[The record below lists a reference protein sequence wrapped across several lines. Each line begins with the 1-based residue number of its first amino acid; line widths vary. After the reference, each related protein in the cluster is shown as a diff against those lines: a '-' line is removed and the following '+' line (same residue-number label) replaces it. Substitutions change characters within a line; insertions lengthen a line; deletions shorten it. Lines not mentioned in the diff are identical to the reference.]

1 MTGGERYWVGVASR
15 DHVLR
20 GVQGGFAQLSHG
32 KRASLERMGAGD
44 WLVYYSPKE
53 SRNGGEPLQAFT
65 AMGHV
70 GGEADYRF
78 DMGGG
83 FVPFRRGVAYL
94 PAKEEAP
101 IRPLIDRLSFIQ
113 NKERWGQAFRSGH
126 FEVRREDFELIA
138 SAMGLNLGT
147 ESEDRP
153 EGSRGG

>member
-1 MTGGERYWVGVASR
+1 MRRLALPLVGPTGPEVQLVERGVEGGVA
-15 DHVLR
+15 
-20 GVQGGFAQLSHG
+20 QLGHG
-32 KRASLERMGAGD
+32 KEAPLRRLSRGD

-65 AMGHV
+65 AMGRV
-70 GGEADYRF
+70 GGEEAYRF

-83 FVPFRRGVAYL
+83 FVPFRRDVAYL
-94 PAKEEAP
+94 PAEEEAP
-101 IRPLIDRLSFIQ
+101 IRPLIDRLSFIR

-126 FEVRREDFELIA
+126 FEIHPEDFELIA

-153 EGSRGG
+153 EG

>member
-20 GVQGGFAQLSHG
+20 GVEDGFAQLSHG
-32 KRASLERMGAGD
+32 KRAPLERMRVGD
-44 WLVYYSPKE
+44 WLVYYSPRE

-65 AMGHV
+65 ALGRVV
-70 GGEADYRF
+70 GEEVYRF

-83 FVPFRRGVAYL
+83 FVPFRRDVAYL
-94 PAKEEAP
+94 PAEEEAP
-101 IRPLIDRLSFIQ
+101 IRPLIDRLSFIR

-126 FEVRREDFELIA
+126 FEIHREDFDLIA

-147 ESEDRP
+147 HSEDRS
-153 EGSRGG
+153 EG